1 MQKLALVWTPADDQ
15 ELRDQH
21 YYNLKPGYGLRWV
34 VTVKHLHLVTLI
46 QNGSLEKTKHS
57 ATLSEKQTFV
67 KLKAKAT
74 FSHFSSLSKQDSDP
88 PGTPA
93 LLQLYK
99 TEPNTAV

>member
-1 MQKLALVWTPADDQ
+1 MQKLALVWTPVDDQ

-34 VTVKHLHLVTLI
+34 VTIKHLHLVTLI
-46 QNGSLEKTKHS
+46 QFPWEDTAGS